1 MFIPNWV
8 NIYGSN
14 SFHINNDIIEVEER
28 KLYTQTM
35 TITKSGLKALDQPSQ
50 RCDSEAPSAT
60 SCIVKFIEKQ
70 LGCKM
75 NIYGHSGN
83 DMLPCNSS
91 LEFNAWRNISI
102 MFEKAESNAIYK
114 QTGCLTTCQRNEYAL
129 VGTQFKKA
137 NIFSTSLFSFINRGT
152 KLHLIFRIMEG
163 SYKEEEQYLIYELNS
178 FIGDVGGFLGLL
190 LGYSALSI
198 YDALESL
205 LKRFKCD

>member
-102 MFEKAESNAIYK
+102 MFEKAESNTIYK
-114 QTGCLTTCQRNEYAL
+114 QTGCLPSCQRNEYAL
-129 VGTQFKKA
+129 TGKEFRKNSVFTM
-137 NIFSTSLFSFINRGT
+137 FSTET
-152 KLHLIFRIMEG
+152 KLHLAFRIMDS
-163 SYKEEEQYLIYELNS
+163 SYKEEEQYVIYDFTS

-205 LKRFKCD
+205 LRRFKCE